1 MNEHVFSRVQFLKTV
16 FSPVTRFWPP
26 PCTHADREREGEGE
40 GESESLSWLISQ
52 GRDEIERQQIIWIN
66 VKKSPKTHCVSVYT
80 VSTTSSP
87 VDFKSGTRYEENQ
100 TLPQTSACGISEI
113 RIPSIFRAR
122 FSLVIC
128 PNAGRTTD
136 FLRQKIERFFW
147 RDFSG
152 EEFREQHYCPT
163 TLFSLLGCGVDS
175 FSPN

>member
-87 VDFKSGTRYEENQ
+87 VDFKSGTRYEENE

-122 FSLVIC
+122 FSLVWCPKNSWMLVVPAAWKLAKYDESRRWSCRLSSTNSIC
-128 PNAGRTTD
+128 CYKSSRWNP
-136 FLRQKIERFFW
+136 
-147 RDFSG
+147 
-152 EEFREQHYCPT
+152 
-163 TLFSLLGCGVDS
+163 
-175 FSPN
+175 